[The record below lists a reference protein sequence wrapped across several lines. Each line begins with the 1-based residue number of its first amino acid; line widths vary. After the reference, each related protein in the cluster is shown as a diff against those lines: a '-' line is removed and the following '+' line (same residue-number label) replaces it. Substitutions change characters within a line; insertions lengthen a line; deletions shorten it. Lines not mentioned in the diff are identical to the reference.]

1 MANEI
6 ELKLAI
12 QEEQAEQWTRSAW
25 LSNINAKARAV
36 QRLENHY
43 YDTPDL
49 ALQQARMALRI
60 RRVGHQW
67 IQTLKTSGVQQAGL
81 SHRGEWESPLNRP
94 ELDLALLPEGVLP
107 EGVSDHLMQSF
118 TTHFTRQ
125 AWDVHMPSGSHVEIV
140 LDQGEVA
147 IPQPSG
153 GRRRQDPLC
162 ELELELKSGH
172 AVDLLMLAQD
182 LAQHFPVQLLT
193 LSKAE
198 RGLRLLRPQEVARSA
213 WTETP
218 LRFDEQM
225 SLLSLA
231 QQLTGHWLDCW
242 ARAHEAFAFDGQEL
256 HLLEAERY
264 LSRLHA
270 LSVLLARQ
278 QASCGLGDLRPNLSW
293 LRQHLAPIGRRMR
306 RDRCLQSL
314 TLSGRDALWRQGH
327 LDYARRRQEYRQRW
341 WQREVGEATVACM
354 AWAHQAGPEC
364 RGALDE
370 PWRQVAVHLLDEQV
384 KRLQLPKQPLVLEG
398 WTHRFGA
405 LMRLETLLLLLAPD
419 SRGYQQAV
427 QLREGV
433 EWLSGYGILLDEDDL
448 PESLHQHLLQ
458 QSRQWMLQLGRQGQ
472 ALSAQLDQWCH
483 QAMPSS
489 SLVGASDL
497 APPDEATDSDPV
509 AE

>member
-12 QEEQAEQWTRSAW
+12 QKERAEQWMRSAW
-25 LSNINAKARAV
+25 LDNINAKARPV
-36 QRLENHY
+36 QRLENDY

-60 RRVGHQW
+60 RRAGDQW
-67 IQTLKTSGVQQAGL
+67 IQTLKTSGEQQAGL
-81 SHRGEWESPLNRP
+81 SRRGEWESALSQPV
-94 ELDLALLPEGVLP
+94 LDLSLLPEGVLP
-107 EGVSDHLMQSF
+107 EGVGDRLALSF

-125 AWDVHMPSGSHVEIV
+125 AWDVHTSSGSHIEIV

-147 IPQPSG
+147 VPPGSG

-162 ELELELKSGH
+162 ELEFELKSGH
-172 AVDLLMLAQD
+172 AFDLLMLAQD
-182 LAQHFPVQLLT
+182 LALHFPVQLLT
-193 LSKAE
+193 ISKAE
-198 RGLRLLRPQEVARSA
+198 RGLRLLRPQETAREKS
-213 WTETP
+213 
-218 LRFDEQM
+218 LGRLDEGM

-242 ARAHEAFAFDGQEL
+242 ARAHEAFAFDGQEV

-278 QASCGLGDLRPNLSW
+278 QTSCGLGDLRPNLSW
-293 LRQHLAPIGRRMR
+293 LRQHLAPIGHQMR

-314 TLSGRDALWRQGH
+314 SLSGRDALWRQGH

-354 AWAHQAGPEC
+354 VWAHQAGPEC
-364 RGALDE
+364 RGELDK
-370 PWRQVAVHLLDEQV
+370 PWRQVAINLLDEQV
-384 KRLQLPKQPLVLEG
+384 KRLQLPKQPLVIEG
-398 WTHRFGA
+398 WTHRLGA
-405 LMRLETLLLLLAPD
+405 LMRLETLLLLLAPE
-419 SRGYQQAV
+419 SGGYRQAV
-427 QLREGV
+427 ELREGV
-433 EWLSGYGILLDEDDL
+433 EWLTGFSILLDEDNL
-448 PESLHQHLLQ
+448 PESLHHHLLQ

-483 QAMPSS
+483 QVVPSS
-489 SLVGASDL
+489 SLEGASDF
-497 APPDEATDSDPV
+497 APPHLTTDSNPV